1 MDIYDSVQK
10 IIETMERTS
19 STMKRENRFFGNPE
33 TSQNHKPIT
42 IELVVDQIVK
52 ACETEANRIGVPV
65 VVAIVDASG
74 SLVYQRRM
82 EQSLGVSIDLAPNKA
97 YTSIAFRCSTA
108 KLGESIQPGSSLYG
122 IETMVQ
128 RPIVLFGGGEPLMC
142 GDYLI
147 GGLGISGGTVD
158 EDMLIVKAGLR
169 AFQECIKGA

>member
-42 IELVVDQIVK
+42 IESVVDQIVK

-65 VVAIVDASG
+65 VVAI
-74 SLVYQRRM
+74 
-82 EQSLGVSIDLAPNKA
+82 IDLAPNKA

>member
-42 IELVVDQIVK
+42 IESVVDQIVK

-97 YTSIAFRCSTA
+97 YTAIAD
-108 KLGESIQPGSSLYG
+108 Q
-122 IETMVQ
+122 
-128 RPIVLFGGGEPLMC
+128 
-142 GDYLI
+142 
-147 GGLGISGGTVD
+147 
-158 EDMLIVKAGLR
+158 
-169 AFQECIKGA
+169 

>member
-19 STMKRENRFFGNPE
+19 STMKRENRFFGKPE
-33 TSQNHKPIT
+33 TSKNHKPIT
-42 IELVVDQIVK
+42 
-52 ACETEANRIGVPV
+52 
-65 VVAIVDASG
+65 
-74 SLVYQRRM
+74 M